1 MMNFILGLVLFVIVL
16 YVVIVWIVLPRA
28 KVYFIQTIAKKK
40 YEEMREQIRKEKA
53 EYEKKKEQEKEEYER
68 QQEEYCYFPV
78 DGDLI
83 NWKHG
88 IVGMGAVLE
97 IEFHPNPSSGWINLV
112 RPFKRCEIRSE
123 HLPKGVMT
131 FIKSDNGDIIE
142 LIAPLKKDLKKGTAA
157 MFCSNEKITICYDS
171 TEPNEPWNMKL
182 YTRDPVIPDIIKQC
196 GNTLHFKQGQRLK

>member
-1 MMNFILGLVLFVIVL
+1 MHWFLWLLLIVIVL
-16 YVVIVWIVLPRA
+16 YVVIVVFVLPRV
-28 KVYFIQTIAKKK
+28 KVYLVQTIAKKQYDAMK
-40 YEEMREQIRKEKA
+40 EKIRKEKA
-53 EYEKKKEQEKEEYER
+53 EYEKKKEQEREDYEKE
-68 QQEEYCYFPV
+68 QEKYCFFPM

-97 IEFHPNPSSGWINLV
+97 IEFHPKTSSGWIDLC

-157 MFCSNEKITICYDS
+157 MFCSNEKVTICYDS

-196 GNTLHFKQGQRLK
+196 GNSLNFKAGDVLK